1 MPISLRQATHEDL
14 PEMKKLYVGTITTV
28 CTDEYTPEQI
38 AIWAS
43 SAQKTQ
49 RWIDLIEHQLVL
61 IARKDNK
68 IVGFCSLD
76 KNIYIDFMYV
86 HKDYQRQG
94 IAETLLLAIEDK
106 AGNAGTSTITSDIS
120 KTARPFFERKGYK
133 VIKEQ
138 INIRQGIEII
148 NYKMSKDIKTE

>member
-68 IVGFCSLD
+68 
-76 KNIYIDFMYV
+76 
-86 HKDYQRQG
+86 
-94 IAETLLLAIEDK
+94 
-106 AGNAGTSTITSDIS
+106 
-120 KTARPFFERKGYK
+120 
-133 VIKEQ
+133 
-138 INIRQGIEII
+138 
-148 NYKMSKDIKTE
+148 